1 LQHSLPKSGHRSYFQ
16 KELLFRIWRFA
27 AGLTGI
33 SVSAIIL
40 TQADKIILS
49 KILPLEMFG
58 YYTLATVV
66 ANTLYGF
73 IGPVFSAMFPRFS
86 QLVSLNDQDTLKEL
100 YHKAC
105 QFMSVMILPAAI
117 VVSFFSSEI
126 LLLWTGDSLI
136 VSNTHRIVSI
146 LIIGT
151 ALNGL
156 MNLPYGLQLAY
167 AWTTLSLYTNIIAS
181 IILVPMIYFLATRY
195 GVIGAAS
202 AWVILNSGYVLIG
215 IQIMHSRLLKGEQW
229 RWYWQDVTLPA
240 SVALALTFIAQLVIP
255 QGLQTFMLIS
265 VLLFILGLSSLAAA
279 LAAPAVRQELFNRFN
294 LIRKLQYHE

>member
-1 LQHSLPKSGHRSYFQ
+1 
-16 KELLFRIWRFA
+16 
-27 AGLTGI
+27 
-33 SVSAIIL
+33 
-40 TQADKIILS
+40 
-49 KILPLEMFG
+49 
-58 YYTLATVV
+58 
-66 ANTLYGF
+66 
-73 IGPVFSAMFPRFS
+73 
-86 QLVSLNDQDTLKEL
+86 
-100 YHKAC
+100 
-105 QFMSVMILPAAI
+105 
-117 VVSFFSSEI
+117 
-126 LLLWTGDSLI
+126 
-136 VSNTHRIVSI
+136 
-146 LIIGT
+146 
-151 ALNGL
+151 
-156 MNLPYGLQLAY
+156 
-167 AWTTLSLYTNIIAS
+167 
-181 IILVPMIYFLATRY
+181 MIYFLATRY